1 MIFWGGTVYWYVTLE
16 VIVIILE
23 RELSQKEGKRY
34 NKFYSDYLVKLVLL
48 KLQEWM
54 AGIILKTEVANA
66 CVLKKNV
73 FSKISQ
79 ISQENISFGVSF

>member
-1 MIFWGGTVYWYVTLE
+1 MIFWRGTVYWYVTLE

-54 AGIILKTEVANA
+54 AGIILKKEAANA